1 MVCVVPGEGSLD
13 PDSGVRGMDTLVSL
27 LADELNV
34 KEVSFLHSA
43 DALVTLEAKP
53 NFRSLGKKFGKQT
66 PLAASAVAALESDA
80 LLAFEKGE
88 PLAISVG
95 NDARQLDADDLVIV
109 RRASGKLVVKE
120 SGGYFAAI
128 DPTVTPELRGEGLA
142 REIVSR
148 VQRMRKEAG
157 FAVSDRITLWVA
169 GPAEIEAAIQLH
181 KDWVASEVLARQVN
195 VGGKSESNHAAQ
207 SVDIDGQPVSIAI
220 ERAV

>member
-1 MVCVVPGEGSLD
+1 ME
-13 PDSGVRGMDTLVSL
+13 RLVGL
-27 LADELNV
+27 LANELNV
-34 KEVSFLHSA
+34 KEVSFLSSA

-66 PLAASAVAALESDA
+66 PLAAQAVTALTSEA

-95 NDARQLDADDLVIV
+95 NDAKQLDADDLTIV

-120 SGGYFAAI
+120 AGGYFAAI
-128 DPTVTPELRGEGLA
+128 DATVTPELRTEGLA

-157 FAVSDRITLWVA
+157 FAVSDRISFMGCRACGNRSGCSAPQGLDRRGSSGAA
-169 GPAEIEAAIQLH
+169 G
-181 KDWVASEVLARQVN
+181 
-195 VGGKSESNHAAQ
+195 
-207 SVDIDGQPVSIAI
+207 
-220 ERAV
+220 ERGWKHGNT